1 MPVMRWLVDLAWLM
15 ICLLSA
21 PVLVPRLLFRGW
33 QRTDWAGRRGRVPAA
48 HGELAKGW
56 PHVFIHAV
64 SVGEVN
70 AIRTL
75 VPLLLAQG
83 CRVTVSVTTDTG
95 TAQATRLFGDVASVV
110 RYPLDLSC
118 WVERFL
124 EAIKPDVV
132 AFVELEL
139 WPNFTS
145 SCARRGIA
153 MQVIGGRLS
162 ARSARRYGWIAPLV
176 RPMFRRLAGVH
187 ALDATCAKRFCRFG
201 APSDGVR
208 VVGGLKWD
216 NATPG
221 TAPDGTSLAHD
232 MGIDLHRPLVVVGSS
247 APEEHEAIRDAIPE
261 GVQLLCAPRRPEWW
275 DEAAT
280 VLDGCARRSSG
291 DNGSASGRFVLDT
304 IGELSMAYAL
314 ADVVIIGRS
323 FGDRH
328 GSDPVEP
335 LGMGKAVVCGG
346 AMSDFAA
353 ALQVLRDADAIVET
367 TLGSLSGVLVA
378 LLGDN
383 ARRAAMAERGC
394 EAIKA
399 AQGASEAAASR
410 LLALAAG

>member
-1 MPVMRWLVDLAWLM
+1 MPLMRWLVDLSWLI

-21 PVLVPRLLFRGW
+21 PVLVPRLLRRGW
-33 QRTDWAGRRGRVPAA
+33 QRTDWAGRRGKVPFVC
-48 HGELAKGW
+48 GEHATGN
-56 PHVFIHAV
+56 PHVLVHAV

-75 VPLLLAQG
+75 IPLLLAQG
-83 CRVTVSVTTDTG
+83 CRVTISVTTDTG
-95 TAQATRLFGDVASVV
+95 TAQARQLFGEMAKVV

-124 EAIKPDVV
+124 DAVMPDVV

-139 WPNFTS
+139 WPNFTA

-162 ARSARRYGWIAPLV
+162 ERSARRYGWIGPLV

-187 ALDATCAKRFCRFG
+187 ALDHACADRFRNLG
-201 APSDGVR
+201 APSNCVH

-221 TAPDGTSLAHD
+221 TAPDGTPLAHT
-232 MGIDLHRPLVVVGSS
+232 MGIDLDRPLVVVGSS

-275 DEAAT
+275 DAAAA
-280 VLDGCARRSSG
+280 VLEGCARRSDG
-291 DNGSASGRFVLDT
+291 QCGSSTGRFLLDS
-304 IGELSMAYAL
+304 IGELPLAYAL

-335 LGMGKAVVCGG
+335 LGMGKAVICGQ

-353 ALQVLRDADAIVET
+353 VLQVLQDADAIIET
-367 TLGSLSGVLVA
+367 TLASLPNVLA
-378 LLGDN
+378 TLLDDSQQ
-383 ARRAAMAERGC
+383 RAALAQRGC
-394 EAIKA
+394 AAIQA
-399 AQGASEAAASR
+399 AQGASDDAAKQ
-410 LLALAAG
+410 LMALAVS